1 MDVDP
6 LLTDYET
13 AGYAT
18 PAAPASSYLRHFGP
32 LLAGAL
38 LIFLLSAG
46 GCSSQQVDPVAP
58 SREITVLCIDTAED
72 AGDNYSTEVEDALTE
87 MGIASKMTGG
97 AFAGECVHRLETRV
111 VWARTLIPYVI
122 SLELAITENGR
133 ALGDASYSVGQAYRT
148 PERFGSAGSKA
159 KPLLKEL
166 LVEYD
171 RAASSVDR

>member
-1 MDVDP
+1 MNSSFRTKLGLFRHGVGHHIRRTVF
-6 LLTDYET
+6 LGTLGLT
-13 AGYAT
+13 
-18 PAAPASSYLRHFGP
+18 L
-32 LLAGAL
+32 
-38 LIFLLSAG
+38 G

-72 AGDNYSTEVEDALTE
+72 AGENYADEVEDVLAE

-97 AFAGECVHRLETRV
+97 AFTGECVHRLETRV
-111 VWARTLIPYVI
+111 VWAKALIPYII

-171 RAASSVDR
+171 GATSSAVDL

>member
-1 MDVDP
+1 MDP
-6 LLTDYET
+6 SLPACET
-13 AGYAT
+13 SAYAN
-18 PAAPASSYLRHFGP
+18 PAALTSNYQRRFSLH
-32 LLAGAL
+32 LAVPAL
-38 LIFLLSAG
+38 LILLAAV